1 MIFFHILDIL
11 LFVVFALNIAYL
23 LFFGVASLFRSR
35 ASAPKATMDKKIA
48 ILIPAY
54 KEDAVIMECVNSCLQ
69 QQYPRHLYEI
79 VVISDRMTEA
89 TNTLLEGMPLTLIKV
104 YFEESTKSKA
114 LNLAMAQLTKQ
125 YDIALVL
132 DADNTIAPDFM
143 GQVNN
148 IFHLQNVH
156 IVQAHRCAKNTNT
169 PLALLDAVSEEI
181 NNSIFRKAHANV
193 GLSAALIGSGMC
205 FNYRLF
211 KESMA
216 TIDAIGGFDRA
227 LELQLLQQGYRVDY
241 MPQADVLDEKVQQ
254 QSDFSRQRRRWLSA
268 QLHYMCRSIKHVPR
282 AIVLRQWDFLDKMV
296 QQMTIPRVML
306 LGFSA
311 IITIVVTLI
320 SMVASIKW
328 WVIVGALS
336 VALLVS
342 IPRRMY
348 GRKLLIAIVRLPFF
362 FIVVAINIFKLK
374 GANKKF
380 IHTSHGIKE

>member
-1 MIFFHILDIL
+1 
-11 LFVVFALNIAYL
+11 YL

-342 IPRRMY
+342 IPRRM
-348 GRKLLIAIVRLPFF
+348 
-362 FIVVAINIFKLK
+362 
-374 GANKKF
+374 
-380 IHTSHGIKE
+380 